1 MLNLHNLSEALLSV
15 GMNMCGIPTNSS
27 ILSIN
32 LTDFV
37 DFCFPGHC
45 LLDPLTKGR
54 YVFYWGRGWVG
65 RGILEFFCEK
75 SRGPPTSWN
84 GLMHDPSEIPKQKHL
99 TLPPY
104 LSKTKAT

>member
-1 MLNLHNLSEALLSV
+1 MLNLHNLPEALLSV

-45 LLDPLTKGR
+45 LLNPLTKGR
-54 YVFYWGRGWVG
+54 YVFYWGRGGGGVG
-65 RGILEFFCEK
+65 GPGYFRIFLRKKSWPSHLLE
-75 SRGPPTSWN
+75 WIN
-84 GLMHDPSEIPKQKHL
+84 
-99 TLPPY
+99 
-104 LSKTKAT
+104 A

>member
-1 MLNLHNLSEALLSV
+1 MLNLHNLPEALLSV
-15 GMNMCGIPTNSS
+15 GMNMCGIPTNST

-54 YVFYWGRGWVG
+54 YVFYWGGGGGEGWAGVF
-65 RGILEFFCEK
+65 ENFFAK
-75 SRGPPTSWN
+75 KV
-84 GLMHDPSEIPKQKHL
+84 LA
-99 TLPPY
+99 LPLPGMD
-104 LSKTKAT
+104 